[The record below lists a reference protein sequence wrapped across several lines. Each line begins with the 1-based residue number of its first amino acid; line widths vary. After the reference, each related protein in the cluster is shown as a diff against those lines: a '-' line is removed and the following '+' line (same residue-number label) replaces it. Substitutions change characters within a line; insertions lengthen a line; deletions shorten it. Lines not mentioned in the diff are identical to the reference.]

1 MQSFKRIK
9 FLIFYAFEFV
19 NHQQTQKRQLKFSLQ
34 DKSVA
39 CCVRFLNSVSTNTIK
54 RVDWR
59 RVAPP
64 QDIEPSV
71 DKLKV
76 DGLAHFILP
85 VTDKITTPKD
95 YNNENS
101 FPTLVNF
108 APKPRTPHVGIIV

>member
-1 MQSFKRIK
+1 MYPSTGLKRK
-9 FLIFYAFEFV
+9 
-19 NHQQTQKRQLKFSLQ
+19 KLKFPLWNR
-34 DKSVA
+34 SVA

-64 QDIEPSV
+64 QDVEPTV

-101 FPTLVNF
+101 FPTLLNF
-108 APKPRTPHVGIIV
+108 APKNTYKACGNCGVDGCFY